1 MSLRDR
7 VAAWIGR
14 RIMARRTGM
23 GLAQIDEFFEQVGA
37 IDREAARLLRQQ
49 FAAERPQHPKEDA

>member
-1 MSLRDR
+1 MSLRAR

-23 GLAQIDEFFEQVGA
+23 SLAQIDAFFAQVGA

-49 FAAERPQHPKEDA
+49 FEAGRPQHPKEDA